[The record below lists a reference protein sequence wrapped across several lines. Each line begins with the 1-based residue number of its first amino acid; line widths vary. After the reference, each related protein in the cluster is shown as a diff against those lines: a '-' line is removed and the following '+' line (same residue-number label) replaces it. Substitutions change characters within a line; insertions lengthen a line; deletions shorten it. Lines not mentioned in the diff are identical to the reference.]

1 MTNLTFDWQID
12 EFMVYCQSKQ
22 LRPKSMQ
29 SYEQALRLFQRWCLD
44 TRKIENVDEVKENDV
59 RRYITDVQQRGKYT
73 FYVNDKQKKTNHPD
87 HRRDYRQKVSVGTI
101 NNYIRNLKVFFNWL
115 DESYVLKKNPMKN
128 VKQYKSKHK
137 PKEFLSDESF
147 KKLIT
152 SLDKSYFPEHRDLT
166 MIVLMFDTGMRL
178 GECSSLLVTDLDL
191 FGRKILLREEET
203 KGCKDRVVYFSA
215 KTEKVLRR
223 WLQFKDRYTETDYV
237 FPSSREKSTHIDV
250 HGFETSFTKYLR
262 RFNIPEKVSPHCL
275 RNNFAKRCLMNGM
288 DIYTLS
294 KILGHSSV
302 TVTEEAYL
310 DLNDEDLSMRYQIFS
325 PMEKVK

>member
-22 LRPKSMQ
+22 LRPKSMKA
-29 SYEQALRLFQRWCLD
+29 YEQALRLFQRWCFD
-44 TRKIENVDEVKENDV
+44 SRKIENVDEVKENDV
-59 RRYITDVQQRGKYT
+59 RRYIADVQQRGKYT
-73 FYVNDKQKKTNHPD
+73 VYANDKQKRTNYPER
-87 HRRDYRQKVSVGTI
+87 RRDYRQKVSAGTI

-115 DESYVLKKNPMKN
+115 DENYILNKNPMKN
-128 VKQYKSKHK
+128 VKQFKNKHK

-152 SLDKSYFPEHRDLT
+152 SLDKSYFSEHRDFA
-166 MIVLMFDTGMRL
+166 MIVLLFDTGMRL
-178 GECSSLLVTDLDL
+178 GECSRLVVSDLDL
-191 FGRKILLREEET
+191 YGHRIYLREEET
-203 KGCKDRVVYFSA
+203 KGRKDRVVYFSP
-215 KTEKVLRR
+215 KTERMLRR
-223 WLQFKDRYTETDYV
+223 WLQFKDRYNASDYV
-237 FPSSREKSTHIDV
+237 FPSNKSSGTHIEV
-250 HGFETSFTKYLR
+250 HGFETNFTKYLQ
-262 RFNIPEKVSPHCL
+262 RFGIPEKVSPHCL

-310 DLNDEDLSMRYQIFS
+310 DLTDEDFCTRYQNFS
-325 PMEKVK
+325 PMTKVN